1 MVWKLFLKF
10 FQAFLRISVLIQHSI
25 KRWVLSKLFWL
36 YLRRLQIKVCD
47 AMGFM
52 AFPISTI
59 IGELIE
65 NSRMAKNKV
74 LMAHLGNS
82 ASLCAAIDGKSIA
95 TTMGFSALDGWMMG
109 TRSGSLDAGVLM
121 LFGWAWLY
129 PWSAARSAMRKLR
142 NDPKPLAKE
151 AIELLLF
158 LQSHSSP
165 RYISMEWFWRW

>member
-1 MVWKLFLKF
+1 M
-10 FQAFLRISVLIQHSI
+10 
-25 KRWVLSKLFWL
+25 
-36 YLRRLQIKVCD
+36 CD

-121 LFGWAWLY
+121 LFG
-129 PWSAARSAMRKLR
+129 
-142 NDPKPLAKE
+142 
-151 AIELLLF
+151 
-158 LQSHSSP
+158 
-165 RYISMEWFWRW
+165 